1 MAVAMS
7 KKGGADSPLLQVLSE
22 AETSHSRRLRGDKVA
37 AGDWPAETVL
47 APLPIGKVVQPPVRS
62 DFLDLRRTF
71 ATLGRDELS
80 GYVHLT
86 GDGVQAAALLAG
98 GGVVAAV
105 CEADGAVSSG
115 TEAFSRIRRAVDSGE
130 GCVEIIDLPRVVL
143 SAAQQ
148 LLAGPIVYEG
158 LRGRFVRGAEFI
170 DYMSEQT
177 LTGGIHVKSGG
188 RHGVVL
194 LHDGVIGA
202 YTSRNRKPVDSLDLV
217 MSLLEDPDCEI
228 SVNGGQ
234 VGATLPLMIL

>member
-1 MAVAMS
+1 MS
-7 KKGGADSPLLQVLSE
+7 KKGAADSPLLKVLSE
-22 AETSHSRRLRGDKVA
+22 AETSHAQRLRGDKVA
-37 AGDWPAETVL
+37 GADWPAETTL
-47 APLPIGKVVQPPVRS
+47 APLPGGKVVQPPVRS
-62 DFLDLRRTF
+62 DFLDLRRTLVS
-71 ATLGRDELS
+71 LGRDELT

-86 GDGVQAAALLAG
+86 GDDLQAAALLAA

-105 CEADGAVSSG
+105 CEADGAVTSG
-115 TEAFSRIRRAVDSGE
+115 TEAFSRIRRTVDSGE
-130 GCVEIIDLPRVVL
+130 GSLEIIDLPAVVL
-143 SAAQQ
+143 SATQQ
-148 LLAGPIVYEG
+148 MLAGPSVYGG

-202 YTSRNRKPVDSLDLV
+202 YTSRNRRPVDSLDLV
-217 MSLLEDPDCEI
+217 MTLLEDPDCEI